1 MTRTAISP
9 RFAMRTLRNNGVP
22 SRRPGN
28 RTPYP
33 TAVPDPGRTSNGRER
48 WRVRRFA
55 EIDSTNRYLLDEA
68 RGGAAAGLVAV
79 ADHQTAGRGRFDRR
93 WEAPPGSSLL
103 VSVLL
108 RPAPERRLARR
119 LAPGGDGGGAGAR
132 RRGGRRSRASAPG
145 LKWPNDLVVGDR
157 KLAGLLAEREG
168 DALVIGA
175 GCNVEWEAFPPEL
188 AATSTACNLEA
199 GRSVDRDALLDAV
212 PRAPRDRARRARR
225 GARALPRAAR
235 DARTS
240 GAGRTCATTR
250 SKATRSTSPTTARSS
265 CVATTAPTSSSPPA
279 TSSTCAR
286 PNPRRR
292 TGVAG
297 PSHCRMAC

>member
-1 MTRTAISP
+1 
-9 RFAMRTLRNNGVP
+9 
-22 SRRPGN
+22 
-28 RTPYP
+28 
-33 TAVPDPGRTSNGRER
+33 VPDTARIPNGREP

-108 RPAPERRLARR
+108 RPASHRDVAHEPPHWPVMAVALA
-119 LAPGGDGGGAGAR
+119 LAEAVEDVAGVIAE
-132 RRGGRRSRASAPG
+132 
-145 LKWPNDLVVGDR
+145 LKWPNDLVVGER

-188 AATSTACNLEA
+188 AETATACNLEA
-199 GRSVDRDALLDAV
+199 GRSVDRDALLDEFLARLASGLEALEHV
-212 PRAPRDRARRARR
+212 PERYRARLATLGRRVRVQRAHDTLE
-225 GARALPRAAR
+225 GHAVEVTR
-235 DARTS
+235 DGSLVVHRDDGTDEVVT
-240 GAGRTCATTR
+240 AGDVVHLR
-250 SKATRSTSPTTARSS
+250 SP
-265 CVATTAPTSSSPPA
+265 
-279 TSSTCAR
+279 
-286 PNPRRR
+286 
-292 TGVAG
+292 
-297 PSHCRMAC
+297 